1 MKKLLTL
8 LFIFAPLFLFSYTGM
23 GGGRGHFFVQ
33 DALTQGP
40 GFLTLSLHTL
50 SRRQKPET
58 SFFYTDML
66 LALTYSPIDYFEAS
80 LSGGGIFLDYPFEN
94 FASSWHDWTLKG
106 KLTFPLIKVF
116 KPGFILG
123 YNFPR
128 DTVYDTLGLA
138 VKKGLEYTGA
148 VNLKFSDLFP
158 PLPSLLF
165 NFGRYKDEL
174 DSGHTYFG
182 ASLELAARSLLFF
195 GEYHKV
201 GELTRL
207 TPGIKIFSPSL
218 SFDFGWSFLFLP
230 NKERRNQLSIGF
242 TYLTPFLRVTTPTG
256 RIVGKVFSAT
266 THQPIPATIS
276 FPENPKL
283 KPIAND
289 PTTGLYEATKIPEG
303 TIVVE
308 VFSEGYFKEYL
319 PVTVKK
325 DMTITQ
331 DFYLKPVKVFGQLAG
346 RVYEANTGKPLAAR
360 LSFPNTDLPPIF
372 SDSLTGAFRLSEVP
386 TGVLVVEAEKEGYF
400 KHSVSA
406 TIRENELTSLEIP
419 LSPSLFVSVVTGKVS
434 DKKTGEGIAAEI
446 IFEGAA
452 IPPVRTDPKT
462 GIYRAELPVGTYT
475 AVVKAENYITQTLP
489 VIVEKD
495 KVTEKNFSLV
505 SVGMTITLKVLF
517 DFNKATIR
525 PESYRLLDEA
535 AQILKDNPK
544 IKVEIQGHTDNIGS
558 DAYNQKLSERRAQ
571 AVANYFI
578 SQHGID
584 EKRLRV
590 VGYGETK
597 PIASNETEEGRALN
611 RRVEFVVLSEE

>member
-1 MKKLLTL
+1 MRKLTL
-8 LFIFAPLFLFSYTGM
+8 FFLFPLFLLSYTGI

-58 SFFYTDML
+58 TNFFYTDMP
-66 LALTYSPIDYFEAS
+66 LAITYSPIDYFELS
-80 LSGGGIFLDYPFEN
+80 GSGGGIFLDYPFKN
-94 FASSWHDWTLKG
+94 FTYSWHDWNLKG
-106 KLTFPLIKVF
+106 KLVLPLIKVF

-128 DTVYDTLGLA
+128 DTIYDPLGLA

-158 PLPSLLF
+158 SLPSLLL
-165 NFGRYKDEL
+165 NMGRYQDNL
-174 DSGHTYFG
+174 DSAHTYFG
-182 ASLELAARSLLFF
+182 ASLELATKGLLFF
-195 GEYHKV
+195 GEYYKV
-201 GELTRL
+201 GETSRL
-207 TPGIKIFSPSL
+207 TPGIKLLSPNF
-218 SFDFGWSFLFLP
+218 SFDIGWSFLFLQDV
-230 NKERRNQLSIGF
+230 RRNQLLIGF
-242 TYLTPFLRVTTPTG
+242 TYLTPFLRVTIPTG
-256 RIVGKVFSAT
+256 RIAGKVLSAST
-266 THQPIPATIS
+266 NEPIPATIS

-283 KPIAND
+283 KPINND
-289 PTTGLYEATKIPEG
+289 PNTGLYSAAKIPEG

-319 PVTVKK
+319 PITVKK

-360 LSFPNTDLPPIF
+360 LSFPNTDLPPVL
-372 SDSLTGAFRLSEVP
+372 SDSTTGAFRLTEVP
-386 TGVLVVEAEKEGYF
+386 TGTVAIEAEKEGYF
-400 KHSVSA
+400 KYSVSA
-406 TIRENELTSLEIP
+406 TIRENELTSIEIP
-419 LSPSLFVSVVTGKVS
+419 LSPSFLASVVTGKVS
-434 DKKTGEGIAAEI
+434 DRKTGEPIAAEI
-446 IFEGAA
+446 IFEGAS
-452 IPPVRTDPKT
+452 IPPIKTDPKT
-462 GIYRAELPVGTYT
+462 GIYRTELPVGAYT
-475 AVVKAENYITQTLP
+475 AMVKAENYITQSLP

-517 DFNKATIR
+517 DFNKATIKS
-525 PESYRLLDEA
+525 ESYRGLDEA

-544 IKVEIQGHTDNIGS
+544 ISVEIQGHTDNIGS

-584 EKRLRV
+584 ANRLRTK
-590 VGYGETK
+590 GYGESK
-597 PIASNETEEGRALN
+597 PIAPNDTEEGRALN
-611 RRVEFVVLSEE
+611 RRVEFVVIREE